1 MVYCC
6 VVNCHNNTVAHKGIV
21 GFYRFP
27 EKNIEKR
34 KLWIRAVKRAN
45 PDGSNWMPS
54 KHSRICSDHF
64 INGETHPTRTHPS
77 YKPTIFPSRH
87 TKNPGV
93 PAVLRF
99 QRLEKRKKL
108 SKLKQQTPQPGN

>member
-6 VVNCHNNTVAHKGIV
+6 VVNYHNNTVAHKGIV

-64 INGETHPTRTHPS
+64 INGETHPTRTNPS
-77 YKPTIFPSRH
+77 YKPTIFQVDIQKTLEYQLFCISKGW
-87 TKNPGV
+87 KN
-93 PAVLRF
+93 
-99 QRLEKRKKL
+99 EK
-108 SKLKQQTPQPGN
+108 S